1 MSATT
6 HLNIA
11 LVEQAQA
18 QKEVTV
24 NQALTRL
31 DALLNTGAKSRTTNT
46 PPVSPVSGDL
56 YIIGSSP
63 TGAWLSQAGN
73 LAYYDQVWKFIVPNT
88 GVTLWV
94 NDENLIYTYSSA
106 AWVAAVSS
114 KINAQSGTA
123 YTLASTDMGKIVECS
138 NAAAVTLTLPNS
150 LPQGFNCSIVQKGAG
165 QVTLSAASGA
175 TLRNFDSFTKTAGQY
190 ALLNLYVTSNTGGSA
205 AIYIM
210 QGRGV

>member
-24 NQALTRL
+24 NQALTRI

-106 AWVAAVSS
+106 AWVAAVSRS
-114 KINAQSGTA
+114 SNRATMTFPSVVNCA
-123 YTLASTDMGKIVECS
+123 TLDDRGSIVGGISRGSAECS
-138 NAAAVTLTLPNS
+138 S
-150 LPQGFNCSIVQKGAG
+150 RSRGSC
-165 QVTLSAASGA
+165 AASGCLA
-175 TLRNFDSFTKTAGQY
+175 SSRRCRSEY
-190 ALLNLYVTSNTGGSA
+190 A
-205 AIYIM
+205 
-210 QGRGV
+210 